1 MKRTQIVVSDYKWNV
16 IWLDALKKVRDER
29 QARCTED
36 GKEPKFPAMWI
47 EGLLRNVRKAL
58 EEADA

>member
-16 IWLDALKKVRDER
+16 IWLDAIKKVRDER
-29 QARCTED
+29 LARCTKD
-36 GKEPKFPAMWI
+36 GKEPKFPARWI
-47 EGLLRNVRKAL
+47 EDVLRDVRREL